1 MRKERMNN
9 YMSNIK
15 ALKTADFKKEV
26 LEQSNLSVID
36 FWATWCGPCQMLSPI
51 VDEVSKEFEDV
62 NFYKVNV
69 DEEPELTMQF
79 GIKSIPTLAFIK
91 DGKTLDISIG
101 LISKDELVDFVKRNK

>member
-1 MRKERMNN
+1 
-9 YMSNIK
+9 MSNMK
-15 ALKTADFKKEV
+15 ALTTAEFKEAV
-26 LEQSNLSVID
+26 LEQSNLSVVD
-36 FWATWCGPCQMLSPI
+36 FWATWCGPCQMLSPV
-51 VDEVSKEFEDV
+51 VDEVSKEFDDV

>member
-1 MRKERMNN
+1 
-9 YMSNIK
+9 MSNIK
-15 ALKTADFKKEV
+15 ALTTAEFKEAV
-26 LEQSNLSVID
+26 LEQSNLSVVD
-36 FWATWCGPCQMLSPI
+36 FWATWCGPCQMLSPV
-51 VDEVSKEFEDV
+51 VDEVSKEFDDV
-62 NFYKVNV
+62 NFFKVNV

>member
-1 MRKERMNN
+1 
-9 YMSNIK
+9 MSNIR
-15 ALKTADFKKEV
+15 ALTTAEFKEAV

-51 VDEVSKEFEDV
+51 VDEVSKEYEDV

>member
-1 MRKERMNN
+1 
-9 YMSNIK
+9 MSNIR
-15 ALKTADFKKEV
+15 ALTTAEFKEAV

-51 VDEVSKEFEDV
+51 VDEVSKEFDNV

>member
-1 MRKERMNN
+1 
-9 YMSNIK
+9 MSNIR
-15 ALKTADFKKEV
+15 ALKTAEFKTAV

-51 VDEVSKEFEDV
+51 VDEVSKDFENV
-62 NFYKVNV
+62 NFFKVNV

-101 LISKDELVDFVKRNK
+101 LVSKDELVDFVKRNQ

>member
-1 MRKERMNN
+1 
-9 YMSNIK
+9 MSNIR
-15 ALKTADFKKEV
+15 ALTTAEFKQAV

-36 FWATWCGPCQMLSPI
+36 FWATWCGPCQMLAPV

-69 DEEPELTMQF
+69 DEEPDLTMQF

-91 DGKTLDISIG
+91 DGKTVDISIG
-101 LISKDELVDFVKRNK
+101 LISKDELMDFVKRNK

>member
-1 MRKERMNN
+1 
-9 YMSNIK
+9 MSNIR
-15 ALKTADFKKEV
+15 ALTTAEFKQAV

-36 FWATWCGPCQMLSPI
+36 FWATWCGPCQMLAPV

-69 DEEPELTMQF
+69 DEEPDLTMQF

>member
-1 MRKERMNN
+1 
-9 YMSNIK
+9 MSNIK
-15 ALKTADFKKEV
+15 VLTTAEFKEAV
-26 LEQSNLSVID
+26 LEQSNLSVVD
-36 FWATWCGPCQMLSPI
+36 FWATWCGPCQMLSPV
-51 VDEVSKEFEDV
+51 VDEVSKEFKDV

-101 LISKDELVDFVKRNK
+101 LISKDELIDFVKRNK

>member
-1 MRKERMNN
+1 
-9 YMSNIK
+9 MSNIR
-15 ALKTADFKKEV
+15 ALTTAEFKQAV

-36 FWATWCGPCQMLSPI
+36 FWATWCGPCQMLAPV

-69 DEEPELTMQF
+69 DEEPDLTMQC

>member
-1 MRKERMNN
+1 
-9 YMSNIK
+9 MSNIR
-15 ALKTADFKKEV
+15 ALTTAEFKEAV

-51 VDEVSKEFEDV
+51 VDEVSKEYGDV

-101 LISKDELVDFVKRNK
+101 LISKDELVDFVKRNM